1 MATIKVTS
9 GELLS
14 VSADLQAGSDDVSQ
28 RLLSMRSRVQAL
40 VDADWAG
47 AASDSFRDLWERW
60 HAGAHQLQEAL
71 VGISEMLG
79 QTARIYEETE
89 EQLARKL
96 RG

>member
-14 VSADLQAGSDDVSQ
+14 VSAELRGGSEDVAQ
-28 RLLSMRSRVQAL
+28 RLQSMRSRVQGL
-40 VDADWAG
+40 VDGEWAG

-60 HAGAHQLQEAL
+60 HSGAHQLQEAL
-71 VGISEMLG
+71 GGISEMLG
-79 QTARIYEETE
+79 QAARVYEETE
-89 EQLARKL
+89 EQLARQM